1 VVFPDTVA
9 AVRGLSVLKTDDE
22 FTNAAGDLKV
32 KMTSMLCLLLARGL
46 LMTCIRRGENF
57 PQRRRER
64 ENPGVLRSKRDT
76 KSISSNFVH
85 LEKQATIQEAALRT
99 IEMEAAAIAQL
110 SSLLDKDFE
119 HAIEKLAECKGR
131 IVVSGIGKSAIIAQK
146 IVATL
151 NSTGSPAI
159 FLHAADAIHGDLGM
173 VQQEDVVIIIS
184 KSGESAEIKVLIPLI
199 KNFGNCLLAI
209 TGNMNSY
216 LANKS
221 DFVFNTTV
229 EQEACPNNLAP
240 TTSTTAQLVMGD
252 VIAVC
257 LMEKKGFNVEGFAK
271 FHPGGALGKKLY
283 LRVSDLYIDNEKPR
297 VSTDATIKEVIVE
310 MTKKRLGVT
319 AVTDEDGKLAGI
331 ITDGDLR
338 RMLEK
343 TDNIQKITARDIMT
357 QRPKSIAPAEMAVDA
372 LDLMRKNSITTLAV
386 VEQGRYLGILHL
398 HDLVK
403 EGLI

>member
-1 VVFPDTVA
+1 
-9 AVRGLSVLKTDDE
+9 
-22 FTNAAGDLKV
+22 
-32 KMTSMLCLLLARGL
+32 
-46 LMTCIRRGENF
+46 
-57 PQRRRER
+57 
-64 ENPGVLRSKRDT
+64 
-76 KSISSNFVH
+76 
-85 LEKQATIQEAALRT
+85 LEKQATIKEAALRT
-99 IEMEAAAIAQL
+99 IELEAAAIAQL
-110 SSLLDKDFE
+110 SAFLDKDFE
-119 HAIEKLAECKGR
+119 RAIDRLADCKGR

-173 VQQEDVVIIIS
+173 VQQEDVVIIVS

-199 KNFGNCLLAI
+199 KNFGNCLIAI
-209 TGNMNSY
+209 TGNIESY
-216 LANKS
+216 LAAKS
-221 DFVFNTTV
+221 DFILNTTV

-257 LMEKKGFNVEGFAK
+257 LMEKKGFNVEGFAR

-283 LRVSDLYIDNEKPR
+283 LRVSDLYVDNEKPQ
-297 VSTDATIKEVIVE
+297 VKTEATIKEVIME

-319 AVTDEDGKLAGI
+319 AVTDAEGKLAGI

-343 TDNIQKITARDIMT
+343 ADDIQSITARDIMT
-357 QRPKSIAPAEMAVDA
+357 QKPKTIVPGEMAVNA

-386 VEQGRYLGILHL
+386 VEDGIYLGILHL